1 MPNASQN
8 QARKWTDQEV
18 EQLKQLAR
26 ENTPTRVIALKMDRT
41 ETSVK
46 GKAARE
52 KISLKPANRSPY
64 NRRERGQSR

>member
-1 MPNASQN
+1 MAKAPAN
-8 QARKWTDQEV
+8 QPRKWTAEEV
-18 EQLKQLAR
+18 EQLKQLVR

-64 NRRERGQSR
+64 SRRERGSSR